1 MSLDKSVAKASW
13 SHKFNQKYEK
23 PYLITLM
30 NLKILQKILLH
41 FLIVCPFFLRGQLV
55 CLRHLEVFLISLP
68 PCKQS
73 FDWIILE
80 WFSIHTLYLTTLARK
95 VSTAMIAVRDMRQ
108 VVTLSLPA
116 VRWSLIHFHD
126 YIITVTCM
134 PAVGS
139 ATRMV
144 SVRSCSY
151 QQPFQLWVVL
161 WQYDILLS

>member
-1 MSLDKSVAKASW
+1 MSLDKSVFS
-13 SHKFNQKYEK
+13 QKYEK

-41 FLIVCPFFLRGQLV
+41 FLIVCPILVRGQLV

-68 PCKQS
+68 PCKRS

-80 WFSIHTLYLTTLARK
+80 WVSIHTLYLTTLARK

-116 VRWSLIHFHD
+116 VRWSLIHCHD

-134 PAVGS
+134 PLEW
-139 ATRMV
+139 
-144 SVRSCSY
+144 SVPEGVFISNHSSCG
-151 QQPFQLWVVL
+151 
-161 WQYDILLS
+161 